1 MMPGARGPALM
12 LAAVLL
18 LPTMASATPESARER
33 AHGFL
38 LQRLVAALGL
48 SQETAS
54 AVRAVFE
61 QAEERR
67 TELIASRARLDHHL
81 RDLLARQQ
89 SDARELEAAIRE
101 ASGIDRS
108 LAEIT
113 EDSFRDTQ
121 ALLTREQQAKLLLLR
136 YELQGEIH
144 DVVRSRLKPR

>member
-1 MMPGARGPALM
+1 MPGARGPALM

-18 LPTMASATPESARER
+18 LPTMAYATPESARER

-101 ASGIDRS
+101 ASRIDRS

-136 YELQGEIH
+136 YELQGEIR